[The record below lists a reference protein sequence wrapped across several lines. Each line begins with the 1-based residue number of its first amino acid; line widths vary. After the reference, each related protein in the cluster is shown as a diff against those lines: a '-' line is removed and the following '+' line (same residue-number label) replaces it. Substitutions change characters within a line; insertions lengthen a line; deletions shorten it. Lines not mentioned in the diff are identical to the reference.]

1 MRLKSELLQQKSEA
15 RNLESYT
22 SMMQH
27 EFITPLSTSLMFLE
41 LVLTIIKNAQCVSI
55 LGHVQAAMN
64 LLLHLVKDL
73 IDLKSIKENCFKQNV
88 VPFNPE

>member
-27 EFITPLSTSLMFLE
+27 EFITPLSTSLLFLE
-41 LVLTIIKNAQCVSI
+41 MILTLIKTAKCI
-55 LGHVQAAMN
+55 TMIGHV
-64 LLLHLVKDL
+64 
-73 IDLKSIKENCFKQNV
+73 
-88 VPFNPE
+88 